1 MNKFIIFFSII
12 VLFSNL
18 LSAEIVNKI
27 EINGNKRISDETIK
41 IYGGV
46 ENNKNYSEKDLNKI
60 LESIYSTNF
69 FKNVDVKV
77 LNNTL
82 FIELEEHP
90 VINQLI
96 ITGEKAN
103 KFKDQIKK
111 IIFSKQ
117 KGSYIKSFVT
127 QDVEK
132 IKSLYSSIGFNSA
145 SVEVK
150 IKKID
155 EQNLDLVIEIVK
167 GNPTEISSIKFI
179 GDKKIRE
186 RRLRDVIASEE
197 AKFWKIIS
205 RNTKFSERLV
215 NLDLRLLRNYYRSIG
230 YYDVKINSNS
240 AEVNKEGNIDLIYSI
255 DAGKRFVVNKISTN
269 VDSVFD
275 KDLFLPLNET
285 YAKYIGDYYSP
296 FKIKKLLENLD
307 DLIEKNNLQFVEH
320 NVKETVNDDGT
331 ISVIFNIYEGEKTLV
346 ERINIIGNSITNE
359 DVIRSELIL
368 DEGDPFTKLNLEKSI
383 SNIKSRNIFKN
394 VTYEVQ
400 EGTKKDLKIIDISVE
415 ETPTGEISA
424 GAGVGTNG
432 GNIAFTVKENNW
444 FGKGQSVLF
453 STEIDQESL
462 KGTISFTDPNFD
474 KLGNSLN
481 YYLSSATNDKPD
493 QGYENTILSAGIGT
507 SFEQYRDIRASLGL
521 AASFDDLRTDSTA
534 SDSLKKQSGT
544 FSDLNANY
552 GFSYDLRNRS
562 FRPTDGSYVSF
573 GQTLPLYAD
582 KPSISNYLTASIYE
596 TLTENVVG
604 STKFYITSANSIG
617 DDDVRLSK
625 RKTLSSKRLR
635 GFERNKIGPVDNNDY
650 LGGNYAAALNFDA
663 NLPNVLPESSNTDVS
678 LFLDFGNVWGVDYD
692 SSIDDSNKIRSSTGV
707 SINWMSP
714 LGPMT
719 FVISENISKAS
730 TDKTESFNFNL
741 GATF

>member
-1 MNKFIIFFSII
+1 MR
-12 VLFSNL
+12 
-18 LSAEIVNKI
+18 AETVNKI

-41 IYGGV
+41 IYGGI

-60 LESIYSTNF
+60 LENIYSTNF

-96 ITGEKAN
+96 VTGEKR
-103 KFKDQIKK
+103 KSLKDQIKK
-111 IIFSKQ
+111 VIFSKQ

-145 SVEVK
+145 SVDIK

-155 EQNLDLVIEIVK
+155 EQNLDLVFEILK

-240 AEVNKEGNIDLIYSI
+240 AEINKEGNIDLIYSI

-275 KDLFLPLNET
+275 KDLFLPLNEI
-285 YAKYIGDYYSP
+285 YSKYIGDYYSP

-307 DLIEKNNLQFVEH
+307 ELIEKNNLQFVEH

-331 ISVIFNIYEGEKTLV
+331 ISVIFNVYEGEKTLV
-346 ERINIIGNSITNE
+346 ERINVIGNSITNE

-394 VTYEVQ
+394 VTYEIK

-432 GNIAFTVKENNW
+432 GN
-444 FGKGQSVLF
+444 
-453 STEIDQESL
+453 
-462 KGTISFTDPNFD
+462 
-474 KLGNSLN
+474 
-481 YYLSSATNDKPD
+481 
-493 QGYENTILSAGIGT
+493 
-507 SFEQYRDIRASLGL
+507 L
-521 AASFDDLRTDSTA
+521 AL
-534 SDSLKKQSGT
+534 L
-544 FSDLNANY
+544 
-552 GFSYDLRNRS
+552 
-562 FRPTDGSYVSF
+562 
-573 GQTLPLYAD
+573 
-582 KPSISNYLTASIYE
+582 
-596 TLTENVVG
+596 
-604 STKFYITSANSIG
+604 
-617 DDDVRLSK
+617 
-625 RKTLSSKRLR
+625 
-635 GFERNKIGPVDNNDY
+635 
-650 LGGNYAAALNFDA
+650 
-663 NLPNVLPESSNTDVS
+663 
-678 LFLDFGNVWGVDYD
+678 
-692 SSIDDSNKIRSSTGV
+692 
-707 SINWMSP
+707 
-714 LGPMT
+714 
-719 FVISENISKAS
+719 
-730 TDKTESFNFNL
+730 
-741 GATF
+741 

>member
-1 MNKFIIFFSII
+1 MFYFQIYC
-12 VLFSNL
+12 
-18 LSAEIVNKI
+18 AEIVNKI

-41 IYGGV
+41 IYGGI

-60 LESIYSTNF
+60 LENIYSTNF

-96 ITGEKAN
+96 VTGEKR
-103 KFKDQIKK
+103 KSLKDQIKK
-111 IIFSKQ
+111 VIFSKQ

-145 SVEVK
+145 SVDIK

-155 EQNLDLVIEIVK
+155 EQNLDLVFEILK

-240 AEVNKEGNIDLIYSI
+240 AEINKEGNIDLIYSI

-275 KDLFLPLNET
+275 KDLFLPLNEI
-285 YAKYIGDYYSP
+285 YSKYIGDYYSP

-307 DLIEKNNLQFVEH
+307 ELIEKNNLQFVEH

-331 ISVIFNIYEGEKTLV
+331 ISVIFNVYEGEKTLV

-394 VTYEVQ
+394 VTYEIK

-432 GNIAFTVKENNW
+432 GNLAFTVKENNW

-481 YYLSSATNDKPD
+481 YYLSSAANDKPD

-562 FRPTDGSYVSF
+562 FRPTDGSYFSF

-663 NLPNVLPESSNTDVS
+663 NLPNVLPESSNADVS